1 MAIENTYWKNVLTVV
16 PIVGAAIATLTY
28 LLRLVSCRIST
39 AGLRLEDLLM
49 GIGLILSYCATAFVI
64 YTAFNGVGVRT
75 TLLPPDER
83 HRIQFGSWMI
93 QKFWAPSMA
102 FVKISIIVF
111 LQRILGTVPAFRIV
125 SNCLIVFIALWA
137 VVALLVNIFQ
147 CHPVQFY
154 YDKTLQGGHCM
165 HGQTKF
171 FQAMGSIALVEDVI
185 ILLMPV
191 PIVWRLKITLRQKI
205 AVTIVFSL
213 GGLVCIFS
221 LMRLIEFRNFVVTD
235 LASSS
240 AKESIWTV
248 LELDVA
254 IICGCLPLLKPL
266 LAGFL
271 GTVKSI
277 SKGQSNSGTKLYF
290 HTSGTHNHDGFH
302 KITDPHGATASQS
315 REVTTQST
323 RRGSSEIE
331 LQGIEVHTAIESSGG
346 KAMAITM
353 NNYLSYTKNMRSCK
367 IDGEND
373 RYWGHKQP
381 LYHPTPLF
389 DLAEGY

>member
-1 MAIENTYWKNVLTVV
+1 MTIENTYWKNVLTVV

-28 LLRLVSCRIST
+28 ILRLVSCRIST
-39 AGLRLEDLLM
+39 VGLRLEDLLM

-64 YTAFNGVGVRT
+64 YRLMDDSEILGAIHGVRQDFDYCF
-75 TLLPPDER
+75 PPTHPR
-83 HRIQFGSWMI
+83 H
-93 QKFWAPSMA
+93 
-102 FVKISIIVF
+102 
-111 LQRILGTVPAFRIV
+111 
-125 SNCLIVFIALWA
+125 
-137 VVALLVNIFQ
+137 
-147 CHPVQFY
+147 
-154 YDKTLQGGHCM
+154 GGHCM

-171 FQAMGSIALVEDVI
+171 FQAMGSIALVEDVT

-302 KITDPHGATASQS
+302 KISDPHGATASQS
-315 REVTTQST
+315 REVATQST

-331 LQGIEVHTAIESSGG
+331 LQGIEVHTAIESRSEVV
-346 KAMAITM
+346 
-353 NNYLSYTKNMRSCK
+353 KNPHTVEGRA
-367 IDGEND
+367 
-373 RYWGHKQP
+373 WP
-381 LYHPTPLF
+381 LQ
-389 DLAEGY
+389 

>member
-1 MAIENTYWKNVLTVV
+1 MKSWGGKKNVLTVV
-16 PIVGAAIATLTY
+16 PIVGAALATLTY
-28 LLRLVSCRIST
+28 ILRLVSCRIST
-39 AGLRLEDLLM
+39 VGLRLEDLLM

-64 YTAFNGVGVRT
+64 YRLVDD
-75 TLLPPDER
+75 PE
-83 HRIQFGSWMI
+83 
-93 QKFWAPSMA
+93 
-102 FVKISIIVF
+102 
-111 LQRILGTVPAFRIV
+111 ILGPVHGVCQNLHHRVPSTHSRYGHSLSPGLQLHHRVHRA
-125 SNCLIVFIALWA
+125 
-137 VVALLVNIFQ
+137 

-154 YDKTLQGGHCM
+154 YDKKLKGGHCM
-165 HGQTKF
+165 HGQTRF
-171 FQAMGSIALVEDVI
+171 FQAMVSIALVEDVT

-221 LMRLIEFRNFVVTD
+221 LMRLIKFRNFVVTD

-290 HTSGTHNHDGFH
+290 HTSGTHHHDGFH
-302 KITDPHGATASQS
+302 KINDPHGATASQS
-315 REVTTQST
+315 RDVVAQSST

-331 LQGIEVHTAIESSGG
+331 LHGIEVHAAIESRSEIADNPHAMDSGG
-346 KAMAITM
+346 
-353 NNYLSYTKNMRSCK
+353 
-367 IDGEND
+367 
-373 RYWGHKQP
+373 WP
-381 LYHPTPLF
+381 LTVNHI
-389 DLAEGY
+389 

>member
-1 MAIENTYWKNVLTVV
+1 MAVEDIYWKNVLTVV
-16 PIVGAAIATLTY
+16 PIVGAAFATLTY
-28 LLRLVSCRIST
+28 ILRLVSCRIST
-39 AGLRLEDLLM
+39 VGLRLEDFLM

-64 YTAFNGVGVRT
+64 YR
-75 TLLPPDER
+75 LMDDSE
-83 HRIQFGSWMI
+83 
-93 QKFWAPSMA
+93 
-102 FVKISIIVF
+102 
-111 LQRILGTVPAFRIV
+111 ILGAIHGV
-125 SNCLIVFIALWA
+125 L
-137 VVALLVNIFQ
+137 
-147 CHPVQFY
+147 QFY
-154 YDKTLQGGHCM
+154 YDKTLNGGHCM

-185 ILLMPV
+185 ILLLPG
-191 PIVWRLKITLRQKI
+191 PIIWRLKITLRQKI
-205 AVTIVFSL
+205 AVTVVFSL

-277 SKGQSNSGTKLYF
+277 SKGQSNSATKLYF
-290 HTSGTHNHDGFH
+290 HTSGTHHHDGFQ
-302 KITDPHGATASQS
+302 KIGDPQGATASQS
-315 REVTTQST
+315 REVATQST

-331 LQGIEVHTAIESSGG
+331 LQGIEVRTAIES
-346 KAMAITM
+346 
-353 NNYLSYTKNMRSCK
+353 RS
-367 IDGEND
+367 EVVN
-373 RYWGHKQP
+373 
-381 LYHPTPLF
+381 HPHTV
-389 DLAEGY
+389 EGRAWPIS

>member
-64 YTAFNGVGVRT
+64 YRLMDDSEILGAIYGVRQDLNYCFPPT
-75 TLLPPDER
+75 HPRHGSRFSDSLELP
-83 HRIQFGSWMI
+83 HRLHRS
-93 QKFWAPSMA
+93 
-102 FVKISIIVF
+102 
-111 LQRILGTVPAFRIV
+111 
-125 SNCLIVFIALWA
+125 
-137 VVALLVNIFQ
+137 

-302 KITDPHGATASQS
+302 KISDPHGATASQS

-331 LQGIEVHTAIESSGG
+331 LQGIEVHTAIES
-346 KAMAITM
+346 
-353 NNYLSYTKNMRSCK
+353 RSE
-367 IDGEND
+367 IADNPHAVEG
-373 RYWGHKQP
+373 RPWP
-381 LYHPTPLF
+381 LP
-389 DLAEGY
+389 

>member
-1 MAIENTYWKNVLTVV
+1 MTIENTYWKNVLTVV

-39 AGLRLEDLLM
+39 VGLRLEDLLM

-64 YTAFNGVGVRT
+64 YRLMDDSEILGAIHGVRQDFNYCF
-75 TLLPPDER
+75 PP
-83 HRIQFGSWMI
+83 
-93 QKFWAPSMA
+93 
-102 FVKISIIVF
+102 
-111 LQRILGTVPAFRIV
+111 T
-125 SNCLIVFIALWA
+125 
-137 VVALLVNIFQ
+137 
-147 CHPVQFY
+147 HPGHVQFY

-171 FQAMGSIALVEDVI
+171 FQAMGSIALVEDVT

-302 KITDPHGATASQS
+302 KISDPHGATASQS

-331 LQGIEVHTAIESSGG
+331 LQGIEVHTAIES
-346 KAMAITM
+346 
-353 NNYLSYTKNMRSCK
+353 RSEVA
-367 IDGEND
+367 DSPHAVEG
-373 RYWGHKQP
+373 RPWP
-381 LYHPTPLF
+381 LP
-389 DLAEGY
+389 

>member
-1 MAIENTYWKNVLTVV
+1 
-16 PIVGAAIATLTY
+16 
-28 LLRLVSCRIST
+28 
-39 AGLRLEDLLM
+39 
-49 GIGLILSYCATAFVI
+49 
-64 YTAFNGVGVRT
+64 
-75 TLLPPDER
+75 
-83 HRIQFGSWMI
+83 
-93 QKFWAPSMA
+93 
-102 FVKISIIVF
+102 
-111 LQRILGTVPAFRIV
+111 
-125 SNCLIVFIALWA
+125 
-137 VVALLVNIFQ
+137 
-147 CHPVQFY
+147 
-154 YDKTLQGGHCM
+154 M

-290 HTSGTHNHDGFH
+290 HASGTHNHDGFH

-331 LQGIEVHTAIESSGG
+331 LQGIEVHTAIES
-346 KAMAITM
+346 
-353 NNYLSYTKNMRSCK
+353 RSEVA
-367 IDGEND
+367 DNPHAVEG
-373 RYWGHKQP
+373 RPWP
-381 LYHPTPLF
+381 LP
-389 DLAEGY
+389 

>member
-1 MAIENTYWKNVLTVV
+1 MSVENTYWKNVLTVV
-16 PIVGAAIATLTY
+16 PIVGAAVATLSY
-28 LLRLVSCRIST
+28 ILRLVSCRIST
-39 AGLRLEDLLM
+39 IGLRLEDFLM

-75 TLLPPDER
+75 SLLPPDER

-111 LQRILGTVPAFRIV
+111 LQRILGTITSFRVV
-125 SNCLIVFIALWA
+125 SNCLIIFIALWA

-147 CHPVQFY
+147 CNPVQFY
-154 YDKTLQGGHCM
+154 YDKTLKDGHCM

-171 FQAMGSIALVEDVI
+171 FQAMGSIALVEDVT
-185 ILLMPV
+185 ILLLPV
-191 PIVWRLKITLRQKI
+191 PIVWRLKITTRQKI

-221 LMRLIEFRNFVVTD
+221 LMRLIEFRNFQVTD

-277 SKGQSNSGTKLYF
+277 SKGQSNVTSGTKLYF
-290 HTSGTHNHDGFH
+290 PTSGTHHNDGFH
-302 KITDPHGATASQS
+302 KIGDPHGALGSQS
-315 REVTTQST
+315 REVATQST

-331 LQGIEVHTAIESSGG
+331 LHGIEVHTAIES
-346 KAMAITM
+346 
-353 NNYLSYTKNMRSCK
+353 RSEVAHS
-367 IDGEND
+367 DTEP
-373 RYWGHKQP
+373 RAWP
-381 LYHPTPLF
+381 
-389 DLAEGY
+389 

>member
-1 MAIENTYWKNVLTVV
+1 MTIENTYWKNVLTVV

-39 AGLRLEDLLM
+39 VGLRLEDLLM

-64 YTAFNGVGVRT
+64 YR
-75 TLLPPDER
+75 LMDDSE
-83 HRIQFGSWMI
+83 
-93 QKFWAPSMA
+93 
-102 FVKISIIVF
+102 
-111 LQRILGTVPAFRIV
+111 ILGTIHGVRQDFNYF
-125 SNCLIVFIALWA
+125 SNCLIVFISLWA

-147 CHPVQFY
+147 CNPVQFY

-171 FQAMGSIALVEDVI
+171 FQAMGSIALVEDVT

-290 HTSGTHNHDGFH
+290 HTSGTHNHDGFR
-302 KITDPHGATASQS
+302 KISDPHGATASQS

-331 LQGIEVHTAIESSGG
+331 LQGIEVHTAIES
-346 KAMAITM
+346 
-353 NNYLSYTKNMRSCK
+353 RSEVA
-367 IDGEND
+367 DNPHAVEG
-373 RYWGHKQP
+373 RPWP
-381 LYHPTPLF
+381 LP
-389 DLAEGY
+389 

>member
-1 MAIENTYWKNVLTVV
+1 MTIENTYWKNVLTVV

-28 LLRLVSCRIST
+28 ILRLVSCRIST
-39 AGLRLEDLLM
+39 VGLRLEDLLM

-64 YTAFNGVGVRT
+64 YRLMDDSEILGAIHGVRQD
-75 TLLPPDER
+75 LDYCFPPTHPR
-83 HRIQFGSWMI
+83 HR
-93 QKFWAPSMA
+93 
-102 FVKISIIVF
+102 
-111 LQRILGTVPAFRIV
+111 
-125 SNCLIVFIALWA
+125 
-137 VVALLVNIFQ
+137 
-147 CHPVQFY
+147 
-154 YDKTLQGGHCM
+154 GHCM

-171 FQAMGSIALVEDVI
+171 FQAMGSIALVEDVT

-302 KITDPHGATASQS
+302 KISDPHGATASQS
-315 REVTTQST
+315 REVATQST

-331 LQGIEVHTAIESSGG
+331 LQGIEVHTAIESRSEV
-346 KAMAITM
+346 A
-353 NNYLSYTKNMRSCK
+353 NNPHVVEKGAWAL
-367 IDGEND
+367 
-373 RYWGHKQP
+373 P
-381 LYHPTPLF
+381 
-389 DLAEGY
+389 

>member
-1 MAIENTYWKNVLTVV
+1 MSVTENTYWKNVLIVV
-16 PIVGAAIATLTY
+16 PIVGAAVATLTY
-28 LLRLVSCRIST
+28 VLRLASSRIAT
-39 AGLRLEDLLM
+39 TGFKVEDLLM
-49 GIGLILSYCATAFVI
+49 GIGLIVSYCATAFVI

-75 TLLPPDER
+75 SLLPSDER
-83 HRIQFGSWMI
+83 RRIQFGSWMI

-111 LQRILGTVPAFRIV
+111 LRRILGTVSAFRIGA
-125 SNCLIVFIALWA
+125 NCLIAFISMWA

-147 CHPVQFY
+147 CNPPKFY
-154 YDKTLQGGHCM
+154 YDKEIEGGHCM
-165 HGQTKF
+165 TGQRKF

-191 PIVWRLKITLRQKI
+191 PIVWNLQITFRQKI

-271 GTVKSI
+271 GKVKSI

-290 HTSGTHNHDGFH
+290 HTSGTHHHDGFY
-302 KITDPHGATASQS
+302 KITDPHGGTGSRSQAETS
-315 REVTTQST
+315 
-323 RRGSSEIE
+323 RRGSAGDIE
-331 LQGIEVHTAIESSGG
+331 LQGIAVHTAIES
-346 KAMAITM
+346 
-353 NNYLSYTKNMRSCK
+353 RS
-367 IDGEND
+367 EVASSD
-373 RYWGHKQP
+373 RTVVGW
-381 LYHPTPLF
+381 
-389 DLAEGY
+389 AR

>member
-28 LLRLVSCRIST
+28 ILRLVSCRIST
-39 AGLRLEDLLM
+39 VGLRLEDFLM
-49 GIGLILSYCATAFVI
+49 GIGLILSYCATAFVV

-75 TLLPPDER
+75 SLLPPDER

-137 VVALLVNIFQ
+137 IVALLVNIFQ
-147 CHPVQFY
+147 CNPVQFY

-171 FQAMGSIALVEDVI
+171 FQAMGSIALVEDVT
-185 ILLMPV
+185 ILLLPV

-302 KITDPHGATASQS
+302 KISDPHGATASQS
-315 REVTTQST
+315 REVATQST

-331 LQGIEVHTAIESSGG
+331 LQGIEVHTAIES
-346 KAMAITM
+346 
-353 NNYLSYTKNMRSCK
+353 RS
-367 IDGEND
+367 DVASNP
-373 RYWGHKQP
+373 HVV
-381 LYHPTPLF
+381 
-389 DLAEGY
+389 EGRAWPIP

>member
-1 MAIENTYWKNVLTVV
+1 MTIENTYWKNVLTVV

-28 LLRLVSCRIST
+28 ILRLVSCRIST
-39 AGLRLEDLLM
+39 VGLRLEDLLM

-64 YTAFNGVGVRT
+64 YR
-75 TLLPPDER
+75 LMDDSE
-83 HRIQFGSWMI
+83 
-93 QKFWAPSMA
+93 
-102 FVKISIIVF
+102 
-111 LQRILGTVPAFRIV
+111 ILGAIHGVLPAFRMV

-147 CHPVQFY
+147 CNPVQFY

-171 FQAMGSIALVEDVI
+171 FQAMGSIALVEDVT

-302 KITDPHGATASQS
+302 KISDPHGATASQS
-315 REVTTQST
+315 REVATQST

-331 LQGIEVHTAIESSGG
+331 LQGIEVHTAIESRSEV
-346 KAMAITM
+346 A
-353 NNYLSYTKNMRSCK
+353 NNPHVVEKGAWAL
-367 IDGEND
+367 
-373 RYWGHKQP
+373 P
-381 LYHPTPLF
+381 
-389 DLAEGY
+389 